1 MGIRAE
7 RSKRLHILS
16 DKKRHFFY
24 EQNIGKSYQVLWEA
38 ENDNDTMYG
47 FTENYIKVKTH
58 YDPMLVNEI
67 TPVELTKID
76 EDMVVKTK
84 ILSLVY

>member
-1 MGIRAE
+1 
-7 RSKRLHILS
+7 
-16 DKKRHFFY
+16 
-24 EQNIGKSYQVLWEA
+24 
-38 ENDNDTMYG
+38 MYG
-47 FTENYIKVKTH
+47 FTENYIKVKTN